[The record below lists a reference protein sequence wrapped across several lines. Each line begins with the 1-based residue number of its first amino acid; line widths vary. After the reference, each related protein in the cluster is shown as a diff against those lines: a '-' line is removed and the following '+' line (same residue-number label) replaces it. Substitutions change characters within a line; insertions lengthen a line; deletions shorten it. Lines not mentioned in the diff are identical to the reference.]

1 MVGINRIRLKTILGI
16 IGEIKETCVR
26 VKYIQ

>member
-16 IGEIKETCVR
+16 INEIKETCLR
-26 VKYIQ
+26 VNYIQ